1 MSKNYNDIEVKND
14 IAKDQEPSNEVVEKA
29 KVEKIVSVTPKKAKK
44 GLFNRLITG
53 VVGPDG
59 LPGIGQYVN
68 DEIIVP
74 AVKNIV
80 FDALTSGVSMILFGE
95 RGRTSRGGVSRPYN
109 RYYGGSST
117 NYNTSYSTQS
127 SRYSPSNR
135 REEPQDN
142 RVRPNR
148 YDVVEYVIE
157 DRFEASNVLVSLTE
171 YADRYD
177 RVSVADYYEMINVE
191 SNYTDNNYGWTIDS
205 ISRASVMPV
214 RNGYIIK
221 FPPVEVL

>member
-1 MSKNYNDIEVKND
+1 MDKKDYNNIEVKKTERVEAEV
-14 IAKDQEPSNEVVEKA
+14 IADVDVEK
-29 KVEKIVSVTPKKAKK
+29 KEVQKLVSVTPKKAKK
-44 GLFNRLITG
+44 GLFSRLVTG

-68 DEIIVP
+68 DEIVVP
-74 AVKNIV
+74 AVKNIL
-80 FDALTSGVSMILFGE
+80 FDAITSGISMVLYGDKG
-95 RGRTSRGGVSRPYN
+95 GRPTRGGGRPYN
-109 RYYGGSST
+109 SYYSGSSRT
-117 NYNTSYSTQS
+117 TYNTAS

-135 REEPQDN
+135 REEPIDN
-142 RVRPNR
+142 RVRPSR
-148 YDVVEYVIE
+148 YDVDEYVIE